1 MPTNAQKA
9 ENAAR
14 KPKAANTPAPSG
26 ETPDKLTIRRPARAQ
41 RSPEETRARVEAFT
55 KEREEAFVAAVRED
69 EG

>member
-1 MPTNAQKA
+1 MAPQAQKP
-9 ENAAR
+9 EDTAR
-14 KPKAANTPAPSG
+14 TQQTANTPAPSG

-41 RSPEETRARVEAFT
+41 LSPEETRARMEAFT